1 MSLSCP
7 SLPDADQNPSL
18 RPTPS
23 MNTPTRLAIEG
34 IFHPSDFSEGSHVA
48 FLHALKLTLA
58 ARCRLRMLHVSHH
71 DHADWHDFPGV
82 RETLVRWNLIPR
94 ESSRGD
100 VAHLGIDVK
109 KVITE
114 GADPVRSCVEFL
126 EKHPADLMVLA
137 FHADPGARGWL
148 RRHVG
153 EPLVKHT
160 GLMTLLI
167 PHGMAGFV
175 SPSDGTVSLRQVLIP
190 IAPKPRH
197 HRALE
202 AARRLIESLGVAP
215 GRITLLH
222 VGDPGDTPAVSRPEM
237 PGWTC
242 ELVRKDGDPVQQI
255 LQTAHDLKADL
266 MVMTTDGPDR
276 FLDGLRG
283 TTSERV
289 LHHTPCPI
297 LNIPAGPGVGMG

>member
-1 MSLSCP
+1 
-7 SLPDADQNPSL
+7 
-18 RPTPS
+18 

-34 IFHPSDFSEGSHVA
+34 IFHPSDFPEGSHVA

-58 ARCRLRMLHVSHH
+58 ARCRLRVLHVSHH

-82 RETLVRWNLIPR
+82 RDTLVRWNLIPR
-94 ESSRGD
+94 EGSRAD
-100 VAHLGIDVK
+100 VGHLGIDVK
-109 KVITE
+109 KVITQ
-114 GADPVRSCVEFL
+114 GTDPVASCVEFL
-126 EKHPADLMVLA
+126 EKHPADLIVLA
-137 FHADPGARGWL
+137 IHTDPGARGWL

-153 EPLVKHT
+153 APLAKHS
-160 GLMTLLI
+160 GLMTLFI
-167 PHGMAGFV
+167 PHGAEGFV
-175 SPSDGTVSLRQVLIP
+175 SRSDGSVSLRQILIP

-197 HRALE
+197 HRSLD
-202 AARRLIESLGVAP
+202 AARRLIDSLGLAS

-222 VGDPGDTPAVSRPEM
+222 VGDPAETPSVTFPEL

-242 ELVRKDGDPVQQI
+242 ELLRNDGDPVQQI
-255 LQTAHDLKADL
+255 LQTARDLRADL
-266 MVMTTDGPDR
+266 MVMTTDGPDH

-297 LNIPAGPGVGMG
+297 LNIPSGTGVGMG